1 MNKRKLAAAL
11 AAVSIL
17 MTMSAC
23 SKNRQEHTELPDEH
37 SVVLTPNYNE
47 GESEYEYG
55 KSESSEE
62 SSLSEQSGQGS
73 SAAESSA
80 SSSAYESAES
90 EHGEEQSAYDELIL
104 VNPTHYI
111 PDDYTVNLVTVQG
124 KYKLDEKAAEHAMDL

>member
-1 MNKRKLAAAL
+1 MNKRKFVAAL

-73 SAAESSA
+73 S
-80 SSSAYESAES
+80 
-90 EHGEEQSAYDELIL
+90 
-104 VNPTHYI
+104 
-111 PDDYTVNLVTVQG
+111 
-124 KYKLDEKAAEHAMDL
+124 KA

>member
-1 MNKRKLAAAL
+1 MNKRKFAAAL

-62 SSLSEQSGQGS
+62 SSFRSR
-73 SAAESSA
+73 A
-80 SSSAYESAES
+80 
-90 EHGEEQSAYDELIL
+90 
-104 VNPTHYI
+104 
-111 PDDYTVNLVTVQG
+111 G
-124 KYKLDEKAAEHAMDL
+124 KAPQKRKAALLPPLTKARKVSTAKSKAPMTSLFLLTQRTIFRTIIR